1 MLLKIRSVGVRWSL
15 PLHHGTLSS
24 SGAASSVGFSRPRI
38 RVTQVLIRSQD
49 WFDVLDGENRPV
61 LTEREIL
68 RNLQA
73 IITDANDT
81 PPNDVSY
88 LILAG
93 KNSLNVRTGRPQLG
107 RCLVHREQEDVVTSP
122 SRSCQ
127 YQTQRS
133 VFGDRRQRS
142 VRRLL
147 G

>member
-1 MLLKIRSVGVRWSL
+1 M
-15 PLHHGTLSS
+15 
-24 SGAASSVGFSRPRI
+24 
-38 RVTQVLIRSQD
+38 LIRSQD

-107 RCLVHREQEDVVTSP
+107 RCLVH
-122 SRSCQ
+122 
-127 YQTQRS
+127 
-133 VFGDRRQRS
+133 
-142 VRRLL
+142 
-147 G
+147 